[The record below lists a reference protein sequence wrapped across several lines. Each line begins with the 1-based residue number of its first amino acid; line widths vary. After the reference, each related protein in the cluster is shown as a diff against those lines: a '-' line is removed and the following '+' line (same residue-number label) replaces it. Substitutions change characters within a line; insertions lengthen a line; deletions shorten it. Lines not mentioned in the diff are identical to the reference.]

1 MTKRYIFM
9 LLLCLITAKAVK
21 AQDENPVGKWS
32 FTPTLGVTVA
42 NLSNY
47 TLALSDTQ
55 KSLDPKYRASF
66 MGGVEVEYRLTNP
79 LGLSLGVYYSQQGSR
94 YKSFEVTGEDHS
106 DYVGYHNMY
115 ARLQYLQVPLLAKL
129 YVGNGLALM
138 TGLQVGYLLDAKE
151 HMEMTTIEKGEGDSF
166 QYVESPAIDAEIPC
180 KKVDVS
186 IPVGVSLEYMNVVL
200 TAKYHFG
207 LTRVDDFPEG
217 LKQNCKNKLFTF
229 SVGYRL

>member
-1 MTKRYIFM
+1 M
-9 LLLCLITAKAVK
+9 LILCLLTAKTVK
-21 AQDENPVGKWS
+21 AQDDPVGKWS
-32 FTPTLGVTVA
+32 VTPTLGVTVA

-47 TLALSDTQ
+47 TLRLSETQ
-55 KSLDPKYRASF
+55 ESLDSKYRASF
-66 MGGVEVEYRLTNP
+66 MGGVEVEYRLMQP
-79 LGLSLGVYYSQQGSR
+79 LGLSLGVYYSQQGSS
-94 YKSFEVTGEDHS
+94 YKSFEVTGETHT

-115 ARLQYLQVPLLAKL
+115 TRLQYLQVPLLAKL

-138 TGLQVGYLLDAKE
+138 TGLQVGYLLDGKE
-151 HMEMTTIEKGEGDSF
+151 HMEITTIEKGEGDSF

-207 LTRVDDFPEG
+207 LTRVDDYPENIG
-217 LKQNCKNKLFTF
+217 VT
-229 SVGYRL
+229 